1 MSKLACA
8 QENILHSNIVSS
20 IKRSM
25 RIKSRET
32 AEHSERLAVLTRKIG
47 EELDLTPGELNELEL
62 FATLH
67 DIGKISISDEILNKS
82 GELSADEWMQM
93 KKHAEIGYYMAM
105 SASELKP
112 IAGYILSH
120 HENWNGS
127 GYPNGISGENIPL
140 PSRILA
146 IADTYDAMTQDRV
159 YRTALGKETALEEIR
174 QNTGSKFDPAVAA
187 VFFQVIKN
195 APSIFA

>member
-1 MSKLACA
+1 MSSLVYE
-8 QENILHSNIVSS
+8 QENILHSTIVSTIKSSMS
-20 IKRSM
+20 IKSP
-25 RIKSRET
+25 ET
-32 AEHSERLAVLTRKIG
+32 VEHSERLAILTRKIG
-47 EELDLTPGELNELEL
+47 EELDLTPYELNELEL

-67 DIGKISISDEILNKS
+67 DIGKISISDEILNKT
-82 GELSADEWMQM
+82 GKLSPDEWMQM
-93 KKHAEIGYYMAM
+93 KKHAEIGYDMAM

-127 GYPNGISGENIPL
+127 GYPHGISGENIPL

-159 YRTALGKETALEEIR
+159 YRTAVGKEMALEEIR
-174 QNTGSKFDPAVAA
+174 QNTGSRFDPAVAA
-187 VFFQVIKN
+187 VFFQVIEN
-195 APSIFA
+195 APSVFT

>member
-1 MSKLACA
+1 MSRLTYE
-8 QENILHSNIVSS
+8 QENILHSTIVSTIKNHMS
-20 IKRSM
+20 IKSP
-25 RIKSRET
+25 ET
-32 AEHSERLAVLTRKIG
+32 VEHSERLAILTRKIG
-47 EELDLTPGELNELEL
+47 EELDLTPCELNELEL

-67 DIGKISISDEILNKS
+67 DIGKISISDEILNKT

-93 KKHAEIGYYMAM
+93 KKHAEIGYDMAM

-127 GYPNGISGENIPL
+127 GYPHGISGENIPL

-159 YRTALGKETALEEIR
+159 YRTAVGKEMALEEIR
-174 QNTGSKFDPAVAA
+174 QNTGSRFDPAVAA

-195 APSIFA
+195 APSVFT